1 MGGEREF
8 GPGGRGQMRMPECLT
23 RESIGIGSFF
33 FFLGPGIF
41 IVGSVN

>member
-23 RESIGIGSFF
+23 RDRIFF